1 MATLS
6 LQLREELN
14 KAHVLLFYCTREYLL
29 TDCRVGTHLLLAN
42 LDMHRLFNIAAVL
55 TSESLH
61 LFGPCSAKHESLAVR
76 AHVAHNALQ
85 LLLEAH
91 VLQQSTY
98 YSSLEV
104 GNVCHARELA
114 RLKF

>member
-14 KAHVLLFYCTREYLL
+14 EAHILFFNRACEDLLSN
-29 TDCRVGTHLLLAN
+29 CRVGTHLLLTN

-61 LFGPCSAKHESLAVR
+61 LFGPCSAKHESLSVR
-76 AHVAHNALQ
+76 AHVAHYALQ

-91 VLQQSTY
+91 VLQQITY

-104 GNVCHARELA
+104 GNVCHAKELA
-114 RLKF
+114 